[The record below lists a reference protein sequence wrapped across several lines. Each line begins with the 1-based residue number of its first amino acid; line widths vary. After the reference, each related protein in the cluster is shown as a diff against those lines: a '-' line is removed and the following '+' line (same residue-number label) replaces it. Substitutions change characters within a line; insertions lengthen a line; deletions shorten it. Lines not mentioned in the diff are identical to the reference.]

1 MYLEYN
7 LTDILRIVKSFHKA
21 DNIKQS
27 LSENVTDLKI
37 GDTTNVI
44 NCFYFPP
51 VRIRKIKR
59 RKIWVRNTEKKW
71 SAFTSHLSRRMVH

>member
-7 LTDILRIVKSFHKA
+7 LTDILRIVKNFHKP

-37 GDTTNVI
+37 GDTSNVI
-44 NCFYFPP
+44 NYFYFPP

-59 RKIWVRNTEKKW
+59 RNIWVRNTRK
-71 SAFTSHLSRRMVH
+71 